1 MTSYMSHDVMIL
13 RAVLYENEVSKQKA
27 AFTNV
32 ATMYDIDHVTWLMT
46 HY

>member
-1 MTSYMSHDVMIL
+1 MTSYMSHDVKIL

-32 ATMYDIDHVTWLMT
+32 ATMYDMVNESLLMNHT
-46 HY
+46 